1 VHKHI
6 LEKQVGFRPVIH
18 ILKRVGR
25 MKRGKKGGHNV
36 ANKHIPKKSI

>member
-6 LEKQVGFRPVIH
+6 PDKQVAFRPVMH

-25 MKRGKKGGHNV
+25 MKRGKKGGHNA
-36 ANKHIPKKSI
+36 ANKQIPKKSI